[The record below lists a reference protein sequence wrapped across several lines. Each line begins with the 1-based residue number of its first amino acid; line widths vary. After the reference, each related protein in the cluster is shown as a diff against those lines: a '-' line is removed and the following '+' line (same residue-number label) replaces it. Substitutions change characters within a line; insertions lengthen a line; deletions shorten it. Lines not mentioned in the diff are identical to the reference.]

1 MPRWRHARRPRRA
14 AATIPLSSEPLA
26 LDPLALQLA
35 GAANGFSGLTGA
47 ALGRLLIVPPQLH
60 LAENPLPL
68 HLLLERLQR
77 LVDIVV
83 TNENLHLAACSFL
96 RWRPRRSEAHET
108 APLAVVRARGVP
120 YNMRPRRRQCG
131 FGTPSCKP
139 GNRPPSHWT
148 NPLDQSCR
156 C

>member
-35 GAANGFSGLTGA
+35 GAANRLRGLAGA

-60 LAENPLPL
+60 LAENTLPL

-77 LVDIVV
+77 LIDIVV
-83 TNENLHLAACSFL
+83 ADENLHLAACSFL
-96 RWRPRRSEAHET
+96 RWRPRPSETHET
-108 APLAVVRARGVP
+108 IPLP
-120 YNMRPRRRQCG
+120 
-131 FGTPSCKP
+131 
-139 GNRPPSHWT
+139 
-148 NPLDQSCR
+148 
-156 C
+156 